1 MASNPAFLNTICK
14 NCEAK
19 VKKLEDAK
27 EIKDNWSSCGVKRRI
42 EEGGNEDQPI
52 AKRSK
57 TEDSNKVFIFLFA
70 QFSLTL
76 LLTTLLKFSTPN
88 QAIFFSFLLENY
100 RAIRRSKRYL
110 KVMLRRIFKCQRAS
124 SSRYGI
130 SR

>member
-1 MASNPAFLNTICK
+1 MKLFKQSSSNKPSLCQRLSNVDLAFEDDPAFSNTIYK

-27 EIKDNWSSCGVKRRI
+27 EIKDKWSSCGVKRRI

-57 TEDSNKVFIFLFA
+57 TEDSNKVFIFLFP

-76 LLTTLLKFSTPN
+76 LLTTLLKFCKAFPHQTKR
-88 QAIFFSFLLENY
+88 FFSHF
-100 RAIRRSKRYL
+100 
-110 KVMLRRIFKCQRAS
+110 C
-124 SSRYGI
+124 
-130 SR
+130 